1 MSSPSLKPVLKLLT
15 LAMFLLLLAACST
28 STPSP
33 TTETTR
39 AGIVGGSGTQ
49 LTLNGQ
55 PLNIAKASFSQD
67 DAAASANVIQPGVE
81 LEAKG
86 RSNGSTFEAQHISV
100 KTRVKGQIDVVT
112 SSDTSLEVVGV
123 KVTADASTRF
133 VQRNSDGSFTDIT
146 FTDLE
151 VGDYLEVYGL
161 PQNDDSILATRIMRK
176 SEDSVNKVE
185 LRLKIRDVDMTAKT
199 FTYGLGTHTVNFS
212 NAEVRGTLANGAMV
226 RFKGVRS
233 GTTITAEKV
242 RFGNDDSR
250 GGGSNDDNSSG
261 VGKIELEG
269 MIANLD
275 SSAKTFSIYDFKVD
289 YSSASVDG
297 TLADGVWVE
306 IHGSVGSDSVIKAS
320 RVHLEDRSSIN
331 DNNGSNDDNGG
342 SSNLPQAKG
351 TVDVV
356 DTSALTLSVSGT
368 SFWANSS
375 TKVERN
381 GVHVSFSAIAAGQ
394 FVEVRYDSS
403 RANNAG
409 AAYAAKIEINS
420 GDSGTGGTGGEQ
432 ELTGTISSFDAAAK
446 TFMMGSTKVSVQSS
460 TEYKNAANNNI
471 SSNEFWNTDR
481 TGSRIKV
488 EGTRQDG
495 VLVAREVKLR

>member
-1 MSSPSLKPVLKLLT
+1 MKRFAKRFSLLT
-15 LAMFLLLLAACST
+15 LLASALLLSACS

-33 TTETTR
+33 TAATTR

-55 PLNIAKASFSQD
+55 PLNISKASFSQD
-67 DAAASANVIQPGVE
+67 DDTATASVLQPGVE

-86 RSNGSTFEAQHISV
+86 RSNGSEFEAEHVSV

-123 KVTADASTRF
+123 KVSADASTRF
-133 VQRNSDGSFTDIT
+133 VQRNADGSFTDIT
-146 FTDLE
+146 FTDLAP
-151 VGDYLEVYGL
+151 GDYLEVYGL
-161 PQNDDSILATRIMRK
+161 PQKDDSILATRIMRK
-176 SEDSVNKVE
+176 TEDNINKVE
-185 LRLKIRDVDMTAKT
+185 LRLKIRNVDMTAKT

-212 NAEVRGTLANGAMV
+212 SAEVRGTLADGAMV
-226 RFKGVRS
+226 RFKGVRN
-233 GTTITAEKV
+233 GVTITAEKV
-242 RFGNDDSR
+242 RLGNDDGR
-250 GGGSNDDNSSG
+250 GGGNSGGNSNDDDGN
-261 VGKIELEG
+261 IELKG
-269 MIANLD
+269 LIAGLD

-289 YSSASVDG
+289 YSSATVDG

-306 IHGSVGSDSVIKAS
+306 VHGSVGSDSVIKAS
-320 RVHLEDRSSIN
+320 RVHLEDRGSD
-331 DNNGSNDDNGG
+331 DNSGDDNGG

-351 TVDVV
+351 TVDSV

-381 GVHVSFSAIAAGQ
+381 GVHVSFSAVSAGQ
-394 FVEVRYDSS
+394 FVEVRFDSS
-403 RANNAG
+403 RANTAG

-420 GDSGTGGTGGEQ
+420 QDGSGGTGGEQ
-432 ELTGTISSFDAAAK
+432 ELTGTVSSFDAATK
-446 TFMMGSTKVSVQSS
+446 TFMMGSTKVSVQNS

-471 SSNEFWNTDR
+471 SSSEFWGTER
-481 TGSRIKV
+481 TGSSIKV